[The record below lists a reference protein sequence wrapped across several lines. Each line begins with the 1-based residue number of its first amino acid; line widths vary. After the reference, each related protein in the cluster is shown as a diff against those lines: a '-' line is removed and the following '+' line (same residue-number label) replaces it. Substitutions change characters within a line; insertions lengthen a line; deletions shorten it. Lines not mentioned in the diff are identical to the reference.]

1 LYQRLYHQPMPGE
14 DGLSSRFDYLFEPL
28 DDEGGT
34 VTSIDDRLTGPPD
47 ESPTTA
53 APVRIAFAAFILG
66 ALGLA
71 AVVAVLLLQRPT
83 APAIPVQAP
92 LEPARL
98 STSAPTALSPS
109 PAAPE
114 ATAAPESPAATQTVQ
129 SGPEQQLPQTQPLPT
144 QSPTNREPG
153 GAVVDTP
160 ATRAPISVAPETR
173 QPFPNQTPRGGDG
186 RNGGLLGGLL

>member
-1 LYQRLYHQPMPGE
+1 MPGE

-34 VTSIDDRLTGPPD
+34 VTSIDRLTGPPG
-47 ESPTTA
+47 ESPTIA
-53 APVRIAFAAFILG
+53 APVRMAFAAFVLG

-71 AVVAVLLLQRPT
+71 AVVAVLLLQRPSE
-83 APAIPVQAP
+83 PAIPVEAP
-92 LEPARL
+92 IEPARL
-98 STSAPTALSPS
+98 SAPASPAPPPT

-114 ATAAPESPAATQTVQ
+114 ATAAPEPPSAAPTGQ

-144 QSPTNREPG
+144 QSPTNRGPG
-153 GAVVDTP
+153 GAVADTQ
-160 ATRAPISVAPETR
+160 ATRAPMSVAPETR